1 MPTRQR
7 PLTETT
13 ISASVP
19 QGPQAD
25 PARDTIVEAR
35 DLRKVYGSKVAV
47 EGVSFGVRRG
57 EIFGILGPNGA
68 GKSTVLE
75 LLEGLRDPD
84 GGTAIIDGLDVR
96 RAKQAVHARIGV
108 QLQSTTLF
116 EDLSLVDNLR
126 LLAALYRRSVPVA
139 ELLGWVNLADRAGAR
154 LGTLSGGQQQ
164 RLSLAAALVNDP
176 VVVFLDEP
184 TTGLDPQARRS
195 LWATIRELRE
205 RGKTIVLTTHYME
218 EAETLCDRIA
228 IMDGGR
234 IVASDTPAGLIAQHG
249 GGLTIRCGFAGPVER
264 ADLATLSGMGAVSGP
279 DGVDGRYT
287 FAVTDLER
295 GLFALLHFAERHAAP
310 VADLQVR
317 QPGLEEVFLS
327 LTGREL
333 RD

>member
-1 MPTRQR
+1 MLPRTD
-7 PLTETT
+7 PPTETT
-13 ISASVP
+13 TP
-19 QGPQAD
+19 TLQGPEGG
-25 PARDTIVEAR
+25 PTSDTIVEAR
-35 DLRKVYGSKVAV
+35 ALRKVYGTKVAV
-47 EGVSFGVRRG
+47 DDVSFGVRRG

-68 GKSTVLE
+68 GKSTTLE

-84 GGTAIIDGLDVR
+84 GGAAIIDGLDMRRVR
-96 RAKQAVHARIGV
+96 RALHARIGV
-108 QLQSTTLF
+108 QLQSTALF
-116 EDLSLVDNLR
+116 EDLSLADNLR

-139 ELLGWVNLADRAGAR
+139 DLLGWVNLADRAGAR

-176 VVVFLDEP
+176 IVVFLDEP

-195 LWATIRELRE
+195 LWALIRELRE

-228 IMDGGR
+228 IMDNGR
-234 IVASDTPAGLIAQHG
+234 IVALDTPAGLIARHG
-249 GGLTIRCGFAGPVER
+249 GGLTIRCGFAGAVAR
-264 ADLATLSGMGAVSGP
+264 TDLAALPGMGTPTGP

-287 FAVTDLER
+287 FAVADLER
-295 GLFALLHFAERHAAP
+295 GLVALLHFAKRHNAP
-310 VADLQVR
+310 VTDLQVR

-327 LTGREL
+327 LTGRGL

>member
-1 MPTRQR
+1 MLTRPQST
-7 PLTETT
+7 PKVT
-13 ISASVP
+13 IPALE
-19 QGPQAD
+19 GAQAE
-25 PARDTIVEAR
+25 PVRDTIVEAR
-35 DLRKVYGSKVAV
+35 DLRKVYGAKVAV
-47 EGVSFGVRRG
+47 DGVSFGVRRG

-68 GKSTVLE
+68 GKSTTLE

-84 GGTAIIDGLDVR
+84 GGASIIDGLDVR
-96 RAKQAVHARIGV
+96 RSKRAVHARIGV
-108 QLQSTTLF
+108 QLQSTALF

-126 LLAALYRRSVPVA
+126 LLAALYRRSVPIA

-228 IMDGGR
+228 IMEGGR
-234 IVASDTPAGLIAQHG
+234 IVAIDTPAGLIARHG
-249 GGLTIRCGFAGPVER
+249 GGLTIRCGFAGPVAR
-264 ADLATLSGMGAVSGP
+264 ADLVTLSGLGAVSGP

-287 FAVTDLER
+287 FEVGDLER

-310 VADLQVR
+310 VTDLRVR

-327 LTGREL
+327 LTGHEL